1 MANQRNTLVMTY
13 KVDLAGTVLVV
24 VNLRRS
30 DAIYGFDIHRGT
42 VSTDMSVSVYKSSS
56 LWT

>member
-1 MANQRNTLVMTY
+1 MTY